1 MIDRLIQTTVTARL
15 RQFPAVALIGP
26 RQVGKTTLA
35 RRLAGAADGSV
46 YLDLEDPA
54 DRAKLADAAGYLR
67 ASRRRLV
74 VIDEVQRAPGLF
86 EVLRVLIDERIRAGE
101 RSGQFL
107 ILGSA
112 APDLLRQ
119 SGESLAGRIAYLE
132 LAPLD
137 VREAG
142 GDLTSRLWVRGGFP
156 PSFLAESDWQ
166 SAEWREQFIRTYLE
180 RDVPQLGPRV
190 PAETLR
196 RLWTMLAHG
205 QGGVLNMAVL
215 ARSLAVDGKTVSRY
229 VDLLADLFLVRRLPP
244 FHANVR
250 KRLVKS
256 PKIYVRDSGVVHT
269 LLRLDDEN
277 SVLGHPVAGASWEGF
292 VVETLIRAAPDR
304 ARAAFYRTATG
315 VEVDLLLELPGN
327 RLWAIEIKRASAPR
341 VERGLRVAVDDL
353 QPDRTFVVHSGE
365 ERYPMGGGVE
375 AVGLT
380 ALADALASLRPP
392 GGAGEA
398 RERPRSGSARAP

>member
-1 MIDRLIQTTVTARL
+1 MIARSLGEIVTARL

-35 RRLAGAADGSV
+35 RWLAGVGDSV
-46 YLDLEDPA
+46 YLDLEDPS
-54 DRAKLADAAGYLR
+54 DLSKLDDAAGYLR
-67 ASRRRLV
+67 TFRRRLV

-86 EVLRVLIDERIRAGE
+86 QLLRVLVDERIRAGE
-101 RSGQFL
+101 AAGQFL
-107 ILGSA
+107 LLGSA

-119 SGESLAGRIAYLE
+119 PGESLAGRVACLE
-132 LAPLD
+132 LSPLD
-137 VREAG
+137 VRETG
-142 GDLTSRLWVRGGFP
+142 GDHVSRLWVRGGFP

-205 QGGVLNMAVL
+205 QGSLLNMATL
-215 ARSLAVDGKTVSRY
+215 ARSLAIDGKTVARY
-229 VDLLADLFLVRRLPP
+229 VDLLADLFLVRRLTP

-256 PKIYVRDSGVVHT
+256 PKVYVRDSGLVHA
-269 LLRLDDEN
+269 LLRLDDED

-292 VVETLIRAAPDR
+292 VLETLIRAAPDR
-304 ARAAFYRTATG
+304 ARDSFYLTVTG
-315 VEVDLLLELPGN
+315 VEIDLLLELPDN
-327 RLWAIEIKRASAPR
+327 RLWAIEIKRRSAPR
-341 VERGLRVAVDDL
+341 VEKGLRIAMDDL
-353 QPDRTFVVHSGE
+353 QPDRTFLVYPGA
-365 ERYPMGGGVE
+365 ERYPLSGGIE
-375 AVGLT
+375 AIGLT
-380 ALADALASLRPP
+380 AMADALAALEPTRNT
-392 GGAGEA
+392 
-398 RERPRSGSARAP
+398 

>member
-1 MIDRLIQTTVTARL
+1 MIARAVGAAVTDRL

-35 RRLAGAADGSV
+35 RSLAGDADSV
-46 YLDLEDPA
+46 HLDLEDPA
-54 DRAKLADAAGYLR
+54 DLAKLADAAGYLR
-67 ASRRRLV
+67 SLRHRLV
-74 VIDEVQRAPGLF
+74 VIDEVQRAPDLF
-86 EVLRVLIDERIRAGE
+86 QVLRVLIDERIRAGE
-101 RSGQFL
+101 VAGQFL
-107 ILGSA
+107 LLGSA

-137 VREAG
+137 VREVG
-142 GDLTSRLWVRGGFP
+142 GDVASRVWVRGGFP
-156 PSFLAESDWQ
+156 PSFLAESDGQ

-205 QGGVLNMAVL
+205 QGSLLNMAVL
-215 ARSLAVDGKTVSRY
+215 ARSLAIDGKTVARY
-229 VDLLADLFLVRRLPP
+229 VDLLADLFLVRRLSP

-256 PKIYVRDSGVVHT
+256 PKTYVRDSGLVHA
-269 LLRLDDEN
+269 LLRLDDEDA
-277 SVLGHPVAGASWEGF
+277 VLGHPVAGASWEGF

-304 ARAAFYRTATG
+304 ARASFYLTATG
-315 VEVDLLLELPGN
+315 VEVDLLLELPGG
-327 RLWAIEIKRASAPR
+327 RLWAIEIKRSSAPK
-341 VERGLRVAVDDL
+341 VERGLRVALDDL
-353 QPDRTFVVHSGE
+353 RPERAFIVYSGD
-365 ERYPMGGGVE
+365 ERYSKGGGVE
-375 AVGLT
+375 AIGLT
-380 ALADALASLRPP
+380 ALADVLAGLQF
-392 GGAGEA
+392 
-398 RERPRSGSARAP
+398 SG

>member
-1 MIDRLIQTTVTARL
+1 MITRSLAAIVTARL

-35 RRLAGAADGSV
+35 RWLAGTADSV

-54 DRAKLADAAGYLR
+54 DLAKLDDAAGYLR
-67 ASRRRLV
+67 TLPRGLV

-86 EVLRVLIDERIRAGE
+86 QLLRVLVDERIRAGE
-101 RSGQFL
+101 AAGQFL
-107 ILGSA
+107 LLGSA

-132 LAPLD
+132 LSPLD
-137 VREAG
+137 VRETG
-142 GDLTSRLWVRGGFP
+142 GDLASRLWVRGGFP
-156 PSFLAESDWQ
+156 PSLLAESNWA

-190 PAETLR
+190 PSETLR

-205 QGGVLNMAVL
+205 QGSLLNLAAL
-215 ARSLAVDGKTVSRY
+215 ARSLAIDGKTVARY

-256 PKIYVRDSGVVHT
+256 PKVYVRDSGLVHA
-269 LLRLDDEN
+269 LLRLDNKD

-292 VVETLIRAAPDR
+292 VLETLIRAAPAR
-304 ARAAFYRTATG
+304 ARASFYGTATG
-315 VEVDLLLELPGN
+315 VEIDLLLELPDN
-327 RLWAIEIKRASAPR
+327 RLWAIEIKRGTAPR
-341 VERGLRVAVDDL
+341 VEKGLRIAMDDL
-353 QPDRTFVVHSGE
+353 QPDRTFIVYSGD
-365 ERYPMGGGVE
+365 ERYPQAGGIEVI
-375 AVGLT
+375 GLT
-380 ALADALASLRPP
+380 AIADALAELDPTQ
-392 GGAGEA
+392 GT
-398 RERPRSGSARAP
+398 

>member
-1 MIDRLIQTTVTARL
+1 MISRSLGAVVAARL

-35 RRLAGAADGSV
+35 RSLAGAADSV

-54 DRAKLADAAGYLR
+54 DLAKLDDAAGYLR
-67 ASRRRLV
+67 GFQRRLI

-86 EVLRVLIDERIRAGE
+86 QLLRVLADERIRAGE
-101 RSGQFL
+101 AAGQFL
-107 ILGSA
+107 LLGSA

-132 LAPLD
+132 LSPLD
-137 VREAG
+137 VRETG
-142 GDLTSRLWVRGGFP
+142 GDLASRLWVRGGFP

-180 RDVPQLGPRV
+180 RDVPQLGPPV

-205 QGGVLNMAVL
+205 QGSLLNMASL
-215 ARSLAVDGKTVSRY
+215 ARSLAIDGKTVARY

-244 FHANVR
+244 FHASVR

-256 PKIYVRDSGVVHT
+256 PKVYVRDSGLVHA
-269 LLRLDDEN
+269 LLRLDDEG

-292 VVETLIRAAPDR
+292 VLETLIRAAPDR
-304 ARAAFYRTATG
+304 ARASFYGTATG
-315 VEVDLLLELPGN
+315 VEIDLLLELPDN
-327 RLWAIEIKRASAPR
+327 RLWAIEIKRGSAPR
-341 VERGLRVAVDDL
+341 VGKGLRIAMDDL
-353 QPDRTFVVHSGE
+353 QPDRTFIVYSGD
-365 ERYPMGGGVE
+365 ERYAQAGGIEVI
-375 AVGLT
+375 GLT
-380 ALADALASLRPP
+380 AMANTLAELEPAR
-392 GGAGEA
+392 GA
-398 RERPRSGSARAP
+398 

>member
-1 MIDRLIQTTVTARL
+1 MITRALATTVAARL

-35 RRLAGAADGSV
+35 RGLAETADSA

-54 DRAKLADAAGYLR
+54 DLAKLDDAPGYLR
-67 ASRRRLV
+67 GLGRGLV

-86 EVLRVLIDERIRAGE
+86 QLLRVLIDERIRAGE
-101 RSGQFL
+101 AAGQFL
-107 ILGSA
+107 LLGSA

-119 SGESLAGRIAYLE
+119 SGESLAGRIAYTE

-137 VREAG
+137 VRET
-142 GDLTSRLWVRGGFP
+142 GDDSTSRLWVRGGFP
-156 PSFLAESDWQ
+156 PSFLAADDEQ

-205 QGGVLNMAVL
+205 QGGLLNLADL
-215 ARSLAVDGKTVSRY
+215 ARSLAIDGKTVARY

-250 KRLVKS
+250 KRLVRS
-256 PKIYVRDSGVVHT
+256 PKVYVRDSGLVHA
-269 LLRLDDEN
+269 LLRLDDEDA
-277 SVLGHPVAGASWEGF
+277 VLGHPVAGASWEGF
-292 VVETLIRAAPDR
+292 AIETLIRTAPGR

-315 VEVDLLLELPGN
+315 GEVDLVLELPGG
-327 RLWAIEIKRASAPR
+327 RLWAIEIKRASAPK
-341 VERGLRVAVDDL
+341 VERGLRIAQDDL
-353 QPDRTFVVHSGE
+353 RPDRTFLVYSGV

-375 AVGLT
+375 AIGLT
-380 ALADALASLRPP
+380 ALADVLAALKP
-392 GGAGEA
+392 GQE
-398 RERPRSGSARAP
+398 SAP

>member
-1 MIDRLIQTTVTARL
+1 MISRSLGKIVTARL

-35 RRLAGAADGSV
+35 RSLAGAADSV

-54 DRAKLADAAGYLR
+54 DLAKLDDAAGYLR
-67 ASRRRLV
+67 GFQPRLI

-86 EVLRVLIDERIRAGE
+86 QLLRVLVDERIRAGE
-101 RSGQFL
+101 AAGQFL
-107 ILGSA
+107 LLGSA

-132 LAPLD
+132 LSPLD
-137 VREAG
+137 VRETG
-142 GDLTSRLWVRGGFP
+142 GDLASRLWVRGGFP
-156 PSFLAESDWQ
+156 PSFLAESDWR

-205 QGGVLNMAVL
+205 QGSLLNMAAL
-215 ARSLAVDGKTVSRY
+215 ARSLAIDGKTVARY

-256 PKIYVRDSGVVHT
+256 PKVYVRDSGLVHA
-269 LLRLDDEN
+269 LLRLDDED
-277 SVLGHPVAGASWEGF
+277 SLLGHPVAGASWEGF
-292 VVETLIRAAPDR
+292 VLETLIRAAPAR
-304 ARAAFYRTATG
+304 ARASFYGTATG
-315 VEVDLLLELPGN
+315 VEIDLLLELPDN
-327 RLWAIEIKRASAPR
+327 RLWAIEIKRGAAPR
-341 VERGLRVAVDDL
+341 VGKGLRIAMDDL
-353 QPDRTFVVHSGE
+353 QPERTFIVYSGD
-365 ERYPMGGGVE
+365 ERYPQAGGIEVI
-375 AVGLT
+375 GLT
-380 ALADALASLRPP
+380 AMADALAELEP
-392 GGAGEA
+392 A
-398 RERPRSGSARAP
+398 RRA

>member
-1 MIDRLIQTTVTARL
+1 MIARSITETVAARL

-35 RRLAGAADGSV
+35 RRLAEAGDSV
-46 YLDLEDPA
+46 YLDLEDPVDA
-54 DRAKLADAAGYLR
+54 AKLDDAAGYLR
-67 ASRRRLV
+67 GLRRRLV

-86 EVLRVLIDERIRAGE
+86 QLLRVLIDERIRAGE
-101 RSGQFL
+101 VSGQFL
-107 ILGSA
+107 LLGSA

-132 LAPLD
+132 LPPLD
-137 VREAG
+137 VRETG
-142 GDLTSRLWVRGGFP
+142 GDAASRLWVRGGFP
-156 PSFLAESDWQ
+156 PSFLAASDPQ

-205 QGGVLNMAVL
+205 QGGLLNLAGL
-215 ARSLAVDGKTVSRY
+215 ARSLAIDGKTVARY

-256 PKIYVRDSGVVHT
+256 PKIYVRDSGLVHA
-269 LLRLDDEN
+269 LLRLDDEDA
-277 SVLGHPVAGASWEGF
+277 VLGHPVAGTSWEGF
-292 VVETLIRAAPDR
+292 VIETLVRAAPDR
-304 ARAAFYRTATG
+304 AGASFYLTATG
-315 VEVDLLLELPGN
+315 VEVDLLLELPGAQ
-327 RLWAIEIKRASAPR
+327 LWAFEIKRAAAPK
-341 VERGLRVAVDDL
+341 VERGLPVALEDL
-353 QPDRTFVVHSGE
+353 RPDRAFIVYSGK

-375 AVGLT
+375 AIGLST
-380 ALADALASLRPP
+380 LADTLAGL
-392 GGAGEA
+392 E
-398 RERPRSGSARAP
+398 SGRDA

>member
-1 MIDRLIQTTVTARL
+1 MIARALGATVTARL

-35 RRLAGAADGSV
+35 RSLGGAGTGDTV

-54 DRAKLADAAGYLR
+54 DLAKLGDAAGYLR
-67 ASRRRLV
+67 GHRGRLV

-86 EVLRVLIDERIRAGE
+86 ALLRVLIDERIRAGE
-101 RSGQFL
+101 AAGQFL
-107 ILGSA
+107 LLGSA

-142 GDLTSRLWVRGGFP
+142 GDLASRLWVRGGFP
-156 PSFLAESDWQ
+156 PSFLAESDAQ

-205 QGGVLNMAVL
+205 QGGLLNMAGL
-215 ARSLAVDGKTVSRY
+215 ARSLAIDGKTVARY

-256 PKIYVRDSGVVHT
+256 PKVYVRDSGLVHT
-269 LLRLDDEN
+269 LLRLDDEDE
-277 SVLGHPVAGASWEGF
+277 VRGHPVAGASWEGF
-292 VVETLIRAAPDR
+292 VAETLIRAAPDR
-304 ARAAFYRTATG
+304 ARASFYGTATG
-315 VEVDLLLELPGN
+315 VEVDLVLELPGN
-327 RLWAIEIKRASAPR
+327 RLWAIEIKRSSAPKA
-341 VERGLRVAVDDL
+341 ERGLRIAVDDL
-353 QPDRTFVVHSGE
+353 QPDRTFVVYSGK
-365 ERYPMGGGVE
+365 ERYPMGGGIE
-375 AVGLT
+375 AIGLT
-380 ALADALASLRPP
+380 ALADELATLWPDAGRP
-392 GGAGEA
+392 
-398 RERPRSGSARAP
+398 

>member
-1 MIDRLIQTTVTARL
+1 MIARSITETVTARL

-35 RRLAGAADGSV
+35 RRLAEAGDSV
-46 YLDLEDPA
+46 YLDLEDPVDA
-54 DRAKLADAAGYLR
+54 AKLDDAAGYLR
-67 ASRRRLV
+67 GLRRRLV

-86 EVLRVLIDERIRAGE
+86 QLLRVLIDERIRAGE
-101 RSGQFL
+101 VSGQFL
-107 ILGSA
+107 LLGSA

-132 LAPLD
+132 LPPLD
-137 VREAG
+137 VRETG
-142 GDLTSRLWVRGGFP
+142 GDAASRLWVRGGFP
-156 PSFLAESDWQ
+156 PSFLAASDLQ

-205 QGGVLNMAVL
+205 QGGLLNLAGL
-215 ARSLAVDGKTVSRY
+215 ARSLAIDGKTVARY
-229 VDLLADLFLVRRLPP
+229 VDLLADLFLVRRLAP

-256 PKIYVRDSGVVHT
+256 PKIYVRDSGLVHA
-269 LLRLDDEN
+269 LLRLDDEDA
-277 SVLGHPVAGASWEGF
+277 VLGHPVAGTSWEGF
-292 VVETLIRAAPDR
+292 VIETLVRAAPDR
-304 ARAAFYRTATG
+304 AGASFYLTATG
-315 VEVDLLLELPGN
+315 VEVDLLLELPGAQ
-327 RLWAIEIKRASAPR
+327 LWAFEIKRAAAPK
-341 VERGLRVAVDDL
+341 VKRGLRIALEDL
-353 QPDRTFVVHSGE
+353 RPDRTFIVYSGK

-375 AVGLT
+375 AIGLT
-380 ALADALASLRPP
+380 ALADTLAGL
-392 GGAGEA
+392 E
-398 RERPRSGSARAP
+398 SGRDA

>member
-1 MIDRLIQTTVTARL
+1 MITRSLAAIVTARL

-35 RRLAGAADGSV
+35 RWLAGTADSV

-54 DRAKLADAAGYLR
+54 DLAKLDDAAGYLR
-67 ASRRRLV
+67 SLPRGLV

-86 EVLRVLIDERIRAGE
+86 QLLRVLVDERIRAGE
-101 RSGQFL
+101 AAGQFL
-107 ILGSA
+107 LLGSA

-132 LAPLD
+132 LSPLD
-137 VREAG
+137 VRETG
-142 GDLTSRLWVRGGFP
+142 GDLASRLWVRGGFP
-156 PSFLAESDWQ
+156 PSLLAESDWA

-190 PAETLR
+190 PSATLR

-205 QGGVLNMAVL
+205 QGSLLNLAAL
-215 ARSLAVDGKTVSRY
+215 ARSLAIDGKTVARY

-256 PKIYVRDSGVVHT
+256 PKVYVRDSGLVHA
-269 LLRLDDEN
+269 LLRLDDKD

-292 VVETLIRAAPDR
+292 VLETLIRAAPAR
-304 ARAAFYRTATG
+304 ARASFYGTATG
-315 VEVDLLLELPGN
+315 VEIDLLLELPDN
-327 RLWAIEIKRASAPR
+327 RLWAIEIKRGTAPR
-341 VERGLRVAVDDL
+341 VEKGLRIAMDDL
-353 QPDRTFVVHSGE
+353 QPDRTFIVYSGD
-365 ERYPMGGGVE
+365 ERYPQAGGIEVI
-375 AVGLT
+375 GLT
-380 ALADALASLRPP
+380 AIADALAELDPTQ
-392 GGAGEA
+392 GT
-398 RERPRSGSARAP
+398 

>member
-1 MIDRLIQTTVTARL
+1 MITRSLAAIVTARL

-35 RRLAGAADGSV
+35 RWLAGTADSV

-54 DRAKLADAAGYLR
+54 DLAKLDDAAGYLR
-67 ASRRRLV
+67 TLPRGLV

-86 EVLRVLIDERIRAGE
+86 QLLRVLVDERIRAGE
-101 RSGQFL
+101 AAGQFL
-107 ILGSA
+107 LLGSA

-132 LAPLD
+132 LSPLD
-137 VREAG
+137 VRETG
-142 GDLTSRLWVRGGFP
+142 GDLASRLWVRGGFP
-156 PSFLAESDWQ
+156 PSLLAESDWA

-190 PAETLR
+190 PSETLR

-205 QGGVLNMAVL
+205 QGSLLNLAAL
-215 ARSLAVDGKTVSRY
+215 ARSLAIDGKTVARY

-256 PKIYVRDSGVVHT
+256 PKVYVRDSGLVHA
-269 LLRLDDEN
+269 LLRLDDKD

-292 VVETLIRAAPDR
+292 VLETLIRAAPAR
-304 ARAAFYRTATG
+304 ARASFYGTATG
-315 VEVDLLLELPGN
+315 VEIDLLLELPDN
-327 RLWAIEIKRASAPR
+327 RLWAIEIKRGTAPR
-341 VERGLRVAVDDL
+341 VEKGLRIAMDDL
-353 QPDRTFVVHSGE
+353 QPDRTFIVYSGD
-365 ERYPMGGGVE
+365 ERYPQAGGIEVI
-375 AVGLT
+375 GLT
-380 ALADALASLRPP
+380 AIADALAKLDPTQ
-392 GGAGEA
+392 GT
-398 RERPRSGSARAP
+398 

>member
-1 MIDRLIQTTVTARL
+1 MIARALATTVAARL
-15 RQFPAVALIGP
+15 RQFPAVALLGP

-35 RRLAGAADGSV
+35 RRLAEAADSA

-54 DRAKLADAAGYLR
+54 DLAKLDDAPGYLR
-67 ASRRRLV
+67 GLGRRLV

-86 EVLRVLIDERIRAGE
+86 QLLRVLIDERIRAGE
-101 RSGQFL
+101 AAGQFL
-107 ILGSA
+107 LLGSA

-119 SGESLAGRIAYLE
+119 SGESLAGRIAYTE

-137 VREAG
+137 VRET
-142 GDLTSRLWVRGGFP
+142 GDGSTSRLWVRGGFP
-156 PSFLAESDWQ
+156 PSFVAADDEQ

-205 QGGVLNMAVL
+205 QGGLLNLADL
-215 ARSLAVDGKTVSRY
+215 ARSLAIDGKTVARY

-256 PKIYVRDSGVVHT
+256 PKVYVRDSGLVHA

-277 SVLGHPVAGASWEGF
+277 AVLGHPVAGAS
-292 VVETLIRAAPDR
+292 
-304 ARAAFYRTATG
+304 
-315 VEVDLLLELPGN
+315 
-327 RLWAIEIKRASAPR
+327 
-341 VERGLRVAVDDL
+341 
-353 QPDRTFVVHSGE
+353 
-365 ERYPMGGGVE
+365 
-375 AVGLT
+375 
-380 ALADALASLRPP
+380 
-392 GGAGEA
+392 
-398 RERPRSGSARAP
+398 

>member
-1 MIDRLIQTTVTARL
+1 MIARAVGAAVTDRL

-35 RRLAGAADGSV
+35 RSLAGDADSV

-54 DRAKLADAAGYLR
+54 DLAKLADAAGYLR
-67 ASRRRLV
+67 SLRRRLV
-74 VIDEVQRAPGLF
+74 VIDEVQRAPDLF
-86 EVLRVLIDERIRAGE
+86 QVLRVLIDERIRAGE
-101 RSGQFL
+101 VAGQFL
-107 ILGSA
+107 LLGSA

-137 VREAG
+137 VREVG
-142 GDLTSRLWVRGGFP
+142 GDVASRVWGRGGFP
-156 PSFLAESDWQ
+156 PSFLAESDGQ

-205 QGGVLNMAVL
+205 QGSLLNMAVL
-215 ARSLAVDGKTVSRY
+215 ARSLAIDGKTVARY
-229 VDLLADLFLVRRLPP
+229 VDLLADLFLVRRLSP

-256 PKIYVRDSGVVHT
+256 PKTYVRDSGLVHA
-269 LLRLDDEN
+269 LLRLDDEDA
-277 SVLGHPVAGASWEGF
+277 VLGHPVAGASWEGF

-304 ARAAFYRTATG
+304 ARASFYLTATG
-315 VEVDLLLELPGN
+315 VEVDLLLELPGG
-327 RLWAIEIKRASAPR
+327 RLWAIEIKRSSAPK
-341 VERGLRVAVDDL
+341 VERGLRVALDDL
-353 QPDRTFVVHSGE
+353 RPERMFLVYSGE
-365 ERYPMGGGVE
+365 ERYPLGGGIE
-375 AVGLT
+375 AIGLT
-380 ALADALASLRPP
+380 ALADVLAGLQF
-392 GGAGEA
+392 
-398 RERPRSGSARAP
+398 SG

>member
-1 MIDRLIQTTVTARL
+1 MITRSLGAIVAARL

-35 RRLAGAADGSV
+35 RSLAGDADSV

-54 DRAKLADAAGYLR
+54 DLAKLDDAAGYLR
-67 ASRRRLV
+67 GFRRRLV

-86 EVLRVLIDERIRAGE
+86 QLLRVLVDERTRAGE
-101 RSGQFL
+101 SAGQFL
-107 ILGSA
+107 LLGSA

-132 LAPLD
+132 LSPLD
-137 VREAG
+137 VCETG
-142 GDLTSRLWVRGGFP
+142 GDLASRLWVRGGFP

-205 QGGVLNMAVL
+205 QGSLLNLAAL
-215 ARSLAVDGKTVSRY
+215 ARSLAMDGKTVARY

-256 PKIYVRDSGVVHT
+256 PKVYVRDSGLVHT
-269 LLRLDDEN
+269 LLRLDDEDG
-277 SVLGHPVAGASWEGF
+277 VRGHPVAGASWEGF
-292 VVETLIRAAPDR
+292 VLETLIRAAPDR
-304 ARAAFYRTATG
+304 ARASFYGTATG
-315 VEVDLLLELPGN
+315 VEIDLLLELPGN
-327 RLWAIEIKRASAPR
+327 RLWAIEIKRSSAPK
-341 VERGLRVAVDDL
+341 VEKGLRIAIDDL
-353 QPDRTFVVHSGE
+353 QPDRTFLVYSGD
-365 ERYPMGGGVE
+365 ERYPQGGGIEVT
-375 AVGLT
+375 GLT
-380 ALADALASLRPP
+380 AMANALAELEP
-392 GGAGEA
+392 A
-398 RERPRSGSARAP
+398 REV

>member
-1 MIDRLIQTTVTARL
+1 MITRALATTVAARL

-35 RRLAGAADGSV
+35 RGLAEAADSA

-54 DRAKLADAAGYLR
+54 DLAKLDDAPGYLR
-67 ASRRRLV
+67 GLGRGLV

-86 EVLRVLIDERIRAGE
+86 QLLRVLIDERIRAGE
-101 RSGQFL
+101 AAGQFL
-107 ILGSA
+107 LLGSA

-119 SGESLAGRIAYLE
+119 SGESLAGRIAYTE

-137 VREAG
+137 VRET
-142 GDLTSRLWVRGGFP
+142 GDDNTSRLWVRGGFP
-156 PSFLAESDWQ
+156 PSFLAADDEQ

-205 QGGVLNMAVL
+205 QGGLLNLADL
-215 ARSLAVDGKTVSRY
+215 ARSLAIDGKTVARY

-250 KRLVKS
+250 KRLVRS
-256 PKIYVRDSGVVHT
+256 PKVYVRDSGLVHA
-269 LLRLDDEN
+269 LLRLDDEDA
-277 SVLGHPVAGASWEGF
+277 VLGHPVAGASWEGF
-292 VVETLIRAAPDR
+292 AVETLIRAVPGR

-315 VEVDLLLELPGN
+315 VEVDLVLELPGH
-327 RLWAIEIKRASAPR
+327 RLWAIEIKRASAPK
-341 VERGLRVAVDDL
+341 VESGLRIARDDL
-353 QPDRTFVVHSGE
+353 RPDRTFLVYSGG

-375 AVGLT
+375 AIGLT
-380 ALADALASLRPP
+380 ALTDVLAALKP
-392 GGAGEA
+392 G
-398 RERPRSGSARAP
+398 

>member
-1 MIDRLIQTTVTARL
+1 MIARSIEPSVTARL

-35 RRLAGAADGSV
+35 RSLAATAADSV

-54 DRAKLADAAGYLR
+54 DRAKLGDAAGYLR
-67 ASRRRLV
+67 ALRRRLV
-74 VIDEVQRAPGLF
+74 VIDDVQRAPGLF
-86 EVLRVLIDERIRAGE
+86 EILRVLIDERIREGE
-101 RSGQFL
+101 VAGQFL
-107 ILGSA
+107 LLGSA

-132 LAPLD
+132 LVPLD

-142 GDLTSRLWVRGGFP
+142 GDLASRLWVRGGFP
-156 PSFLAESDWQ
+156 PSFLAGSDGQ

-205 QGGVLNMAVL
+205 QGSVLNMAVL
-215 ARSLAVDGKTVSRY
+215 ARSLAIDGKTVARY

-256 PKIYVRDSGVVHT
+256 PKIYVRDSGIVHA
-269 LLRLDDEN
+269 LLRLDDEDG
-277 SVLGHPVAGASWEGF
+277 VLGHPVAGASWEGF

-304 ARAAFYRTATG
+304 ARASFYLTATG
-315 VEVDLLLELPGN
+315 VEVDLLLEVPGS
-327 RLWAIEIKRASAPR
+327 RLWAIEVKRTSAPK
-341 VERGLRVAVDDL
+341 VERGLRIAVDDL
-353 QPDRTFVVHSGE
+353 QPDRTFLVHSGE
-365 ERYPMGGGVE
+365 ERYSLGGGIE
-375 AVGLT
+375 AIGLT
-380 ALADALASLRPP
+380 ALADALAALRPP
-392 GGAGEA
+392 GGEG
-398 RERPRSGSARAP
+398 RG